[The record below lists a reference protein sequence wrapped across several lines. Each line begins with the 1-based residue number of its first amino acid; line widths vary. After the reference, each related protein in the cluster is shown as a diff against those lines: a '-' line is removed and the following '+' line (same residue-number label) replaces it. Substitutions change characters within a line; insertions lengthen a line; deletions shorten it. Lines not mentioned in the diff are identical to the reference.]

1 MPLTLWENS
10 ALLPTLLSW
19 VSLIWGSSDTYTWL
33 DSGYTFLPTTEEI
46 YCCVLLRISPRRAEI
61 SVCGTNK
68 PSVGRLIKTCKYPSS
83 YIVYLRFSTLCS
95 FFTNLPYE
103 EIIRLDLVISK
114 PQSKWKHGD
123 FDTLLVQ
130 SSFMQTPF
138 ITCILRYR
146 KEKTLS
152 AESAVDCHCSVVIW
166 PMQNFSIA
174 LSLNFWRQM
183 GWNM

>member
-1 MPLTLWENS
+1 MHS
-10 ALLPTLLSW
+10 SPTLLSW

-68 PSVGRLIKTCKYPSS
+68 PSVGRLIKTCFLHSSTS
-83 YIVYLRFSTLCS
+83 YIVYLRFSALCS

-114 PQSKWKHGD
+114 PPSKWKHGD

-138 ITCILRYR
+138 ITCILRDR
-146 KEKTLS
+146 KEKTP
-152 AESAVDCHCSVVIW
+152 SAVS
-166 PMQNFSIA
+166 SR
-174 LSLNFWRQM
+174 LSLLGGHLTYAKFLYCFKP
-183 GWNM
+183 